1 MVRLR
6 TLLVGAGMLAM
17 SSALAQAADM
27 AVLRG
32 SYTYDLGYARW
43 DGFSVGGTVGFSN
56 LSTNFGNAPGS
67 DIAYILRNTTLE
79 DEFQPSGWTTLPKTV
94 TNSAQYGFFLGY
106 NWQMDQLVLG
116 LDAGYNHMS
125 STATSASDTI
135 ERIVTTSDKIQHDV
149 TISAQS
155 SLKLIDYATLR
166 GRAGYAFGQFLPYAM
181 VGLAVGRFNY
191 SNAVLLAD
199 AQTDT
204 STTPNTFLGTFVD
217 SASDGQD
224 NVIVGGVVAGLGVDY
239 AVLPN
244 VFLRAEWEYI
254 YWGPVGGIKSALN
267 TGRVGLGF
275 RF

>member
-1 MVRLR
+1 MRGLR
-6 TLLVGAGMLAM
+6 TLLVGAGMLAI
-17 SSALAQAADM
+17 SGALAHAADM
-27 AVLRG
+27 PVLRG
-32 SYTYDLGYARW
+32 SYTYDLGYVRW

-56 LSTNFGNAPGS
+56 LSANFGTAPGA

-79 DEFQPSGWTTLPKTV
+79 NEFQPSSWTTLPKTV

-116 LDAGYNHMS
+116 FDAGYNHVS
-125 STATSASDTI
+125 SLVTSASDTI
-135 ERIVTTSDKIQHDV
+135 DRIVTTSDQIKHDV
-149 TISAQS
+149 TITAQS

-166 GRAGYAFGQFLPYAM
+166 GRAGYAFGQFLPYVV

-204 STTPNTFLGTFVD
+204 STNPATFLGTFID
-217 SASDGQD
+217 SKSDGQD
-224 NVIVGGVVAGLGVDY
+224 NVFMGGALAGLGVDY
-239 AVLPN
+239 ALLPN

-254 YWGPVGGIKSALN
+254 YWGPVDGIKTALN